1 MALRE
6 GLIKATIILVPTYLV
21 AYYTEKMVY
30 VIPMLAAVT
39 LIATSLFQDSNSKR
53 RVEEDARKDG
63 SEVDLELGGRKD
75 DGN

>member
-6 GLIKATIILVPTYLV
+6 GFIKATIILVPTYLV
-21 AYYTEKMVY
+21 AYVTEKMVY

-39 LIATSLFQDSNSKR
+39 LIATSLYQDSNVRR

-75 DGN
+75 DGG

>member
-75 DGN
+75 DGS

>member
-21 AYYTEKMVY
+21 AFYTEKMVY

-39 LIATSLFQDSNSKR
+39 LIATSLFQDPNSKR

-75 DGN
+75 DGS